1 MILSRNWNCFKGF
14 SLKLGFGFGIG
25 LGSAYFL
32 NNINC
37 DAPAKILQQDTGIE
51 FDEKIV
57 LVSNSKNKNSSD
69 IIYNILDV
77 CSLYSLKVEII
88 LYKKYDFKSEM
99 MYSIYN
105 P

>member
-1 MILSRNWNCFKGF
+1 MGICYKKHLDFDSAIKFLSE
-14 SLKLGFGFGIG
+14 SLK
-25 LGSAYFL
+25 
-32 NNINC
+32 
-37 DAPAKILQQDTGIE
+37 

-88 LYKKYDFKSEM
+88 LYKKYDFKSVV
-99 MYSIYN
+99 MYSINN